1 MAGCAGWLTWSGFF
15 AASPANVLFSMFENL
30 CISASRFDDE
40 VVGAGALPGADGVD
54 AALGP
59 ADVKVQSSSNP
70 LLGSPA
76 ETWEAGGL
84 GLGMEADRSDGAND
98 CCEAGGVAVRL
109 VDDAAGA
116 AEKNRSKSEAA
127 EAGAGEE
134 EDARGASA
142 AAGGWE
148 AEPG

>member
-1 MAGCAGWLTWSGFF
+1 ML
-15 AASPANVLFSMFENL
+15 
-30 CISASRFDDE
+30 
-40 VVGAGALPGADGVD
+40 GADGVD

-59 ADVKVQSSSNP
+59 EDEKVQSSSNP

-84 GLGMEADRSDGAND
+84 GLGMEADRSDGADD
-98 CCEAGGVAVRL
+98 CCEAGGVAMRL

-116 AEKNRSKSEAA
+116 AEKNISNSEAA

-142 AAGGWE
+142 AAGG
-148 AEPG
+148 